1 MGHEL
6 CEGFSEARDVF
17 ERANEI
23 LGFSLTDIMF
33 GAGGETYEE
42 IEILKKTEFT
52 QPALFTH
59 SAAAMR
65 ILESADHQ
73 PDMTAGHSV
82 GEYSALVAA
91 GSIEFEEGLRIVR
104 ERGLLMSKAGN
115 ERKGTMAAI
124 LGLEDSV
131 VDGVCSQATTGNQV
145 VVAANYNSVGQVVI
159 SGDVEAVERATTL
172 AKKAGARKAVVLSV
186 SGAFHS
192 PLMKHA
198 REGLEEAIM
207 KLEIRQPK
215 CPVYLNVTAKPAT
228 EPSEIRVRLIEQL
241 TAPVRWSQTLTSMQE
256 AGVDRFLEV
265 GSGKVLTGLVRRTLG
280 RQTET
285 AHAGTHVD
293 MQNILEAASISES

>member
-6 CEGFSEARDVF
+6 YEGFSEARQVF
-17 ERANEI
+17 DRANEI
-23 LGFSLTDIMF
+23 LGFSLSEIMF
-33 GAGGETYEE
+33 GAGGQTYEE

-73 PDMTAGHSV
+73 PDMTAGHSL

-91 GSIEFEEGLRIVR
+91 GAIEFEDGLRIVR
-104 ERGLLMSKAGN
+104 ERGLLMSQAGN
-115 ERKGTMAAI
+115 EAKGTMAAV
-124 LGLEDSV
+124 LGLDDSV
-131 VDGVCSQATTGNQV
+131 IDSVCSQATTENQV

-159 SGDVEAVERATTL
+159 SGDVEAVERATAL
-172 AKKAGARKAVVLSV
+172 AKEAGARKAVVLPV

-192 PLMKHA
+192 PLMEHA
-198 REGLEEAIM
+198 REGLEAALM
-207 KLEIRQPK
+207 KLAIRPPN

-228 EPSEIRVRLIEQL
+228 EPEEIRIRLIEQL

-256 AGVDRFLEV
+256 AGADRFLEV

-280 RQTET
+280 RETET

-293 MQNILEAASISES
+293 MQKLLEAASISES